1 MYNSVISEIF
11 KLTYFYNNNRMG
23 GSLST
28 QRIVSNVTEFVT
40 GQKRKLC
47 DVDDDDINK
56 VIDIAMH
63 TPKR

>member
-1 MYNSVISEIF
+1 MGAS
-11 KLTYFYNNNRMG
+11 LTTN
-23 GSLST
+23 
-28 QRIVSNVTEFVT
+28 RIVSNVTEFVT

-47 DVDDDDINK
+47 DVEDDDVNK

>member
-1 MYNSVISEIF
+1 
-11 KLTYFYNNNRMG
+11 MG

-28 QRIVSNVTEFVT
+28 NRIVSNVTEFVT

-47 DVDDDDINK
+47 DVDDDDVSK